1 MMNLIKR
8 LRIVDETGEKVFV
21 NLEVLLGNDV
31 IAEYA
36 FSSTWPRP
44 EAKLSG
50 ANFFVYFC
58 TNSVLN
64 YFLL

>member
-36 FSSTWPRP
+36 FSS
-44 EAKLSG
+44 A
-50 ANFFVYFC
+50 
-58 TNSVLN
+58 
-64 YFLL
+64 